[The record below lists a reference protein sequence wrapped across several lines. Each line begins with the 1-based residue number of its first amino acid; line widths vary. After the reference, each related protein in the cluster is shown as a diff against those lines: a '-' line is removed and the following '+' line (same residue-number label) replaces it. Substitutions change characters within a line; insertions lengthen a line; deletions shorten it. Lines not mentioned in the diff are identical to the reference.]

1 LGVAKLMVLDD
12 SRRYCKLPNLKAVAM
27 SEEFKSEEL
36 DSEEFESEESESE
49 ECEIEEFESEE
60 CESEELESEESKS
73 EESESEESESE
84 EFEKE
89 GVKIKDEV
97 SRKRKRRDV
106 EVSLLRTVLE
116 RAHMQSVAISQ
127 ELNNEDKGSISEVI
141 VVTSTNQ
148 SNLDQML
155 FEIEETKKKKAK
167 ISDEKMFEDFF
178 LD

>member
-1 LGVAKLMVLDD
+1 MVLDD

-36 DSEEFESEESESE
+36 ESEEFESEESESE

-60 CESEELESEESKS
+60 CESEEFESEESKSEESQS

-89 GVKIKDEV
+89 EFKIEDEV

-116 RAHMQSVAISQ
+116 RAHMQSVAMSQ
-127 ELNNEDKGSISEVI
+127 EFNNEDKGSISEET
-141 VVTSTNQ
+141 VVTSND
-148 SNLDQML
+148 SNQML
-155 FEIEETKKKKAK
+155 FEIGETKKKKAK

>member
-1 LGVAKLMVLDD
+1 MVLDD

-36 DSEEFESEESESE
+36 ESEEFESEESESE

-60 CESEELESEESKS
+60 CESEEFESEESKS
-73 EESESEESESE
+73 EESESEESGSEESESE

-89 GVKIKDEV
+89 EFKIEDEV

-106 EVSLLRTVLE
+106 EVSLYRTVLE
-116 RAHMQSVAISQ
+116 RAHMQSVAMSQ
-127 ELNNEDKGSISEVI
+127 EFNNEDKGSISEEI

>member
-1 LGVAKLMVLDD
+1 MVLID
-12 SRRYCKLPNLKAVAM
+12 SRRYFKLPNLKPVAM
-27 SEEFKSEEL
+27 SEEFKSEEFESEEFE
-36 DSEEFESEESESE
+36 SEEFESEESE
-49 ECEIEEFESEE
+49 
-60 CESEELESEESKS
+60 S

-84 EFEKE
+84 EFEGEEFESEESKSE
-89 GVKIKDEV
+89 EFESEEFKSEDEV

-116 RAHMQSVAISQ
+116 RAHMQSVAMSQ
-127 ELNNEDKGSISEVI
+127 EFNYEDKGSISEVI
-141 VVTSTNQ
+141 VVTSTN
-148 SNLDQML
+148 SNQML

>member
-1 LGVAKLMVLDD
+1 
-12 SRRYCKLPNLKAVAM
+12 M

-36 DSEEFESEESESE
+36 ESEEFESEESESE

-60 CESEELESEESKS
+60 CESEEFESEESES

-89 GVKIKDEV
+89 EFKIEDEV

-116 RAHMQSVAISQ
+116 RAHMQSVAMSQ
-127 ELNNEDKGSISEVI
+127 EFNNEDNKNSISEEI